1 MGDNGL
7 VANSGT
13 GDSMVD
19 RVVRIL
25 GAFDAGHTDL
35 SASDVARRAGL
46 PMSSAH
52 RIVGDLLRAGLL
64 ERDADGRVRIG
75 MRLWE
80 LTTRGSR
87 ALALRQAALPA
98 MERVQAEIGEHVQLC
113 VLDQDEVLVIEQL
126 SGPEAVSNITR
137 VAGRLPLHASS
148 SGLVLLAF
156 GRQALRDRVLAR
168 PLPAVGPTTITDP
181 DALARRLAV
190 IRRDGAAVLPGS
202 IESVATGISVPVTD
216 RAGTTV
222 AALSA
227 VVPFGWAR
235 ERETIAALRSAAAA
249 VTSAIADYGILTH

>member
-1 MGDNGL
+1 M
-7 VANSGT
+7 ANSES
-13 GDSMVD
+13 GDSMVE

-25 GAFDAGHTDL
+25 GAFDAGRTDL
-35 SASDVARRAGL
+35 TASEVARRAGL

-52 RIVGDLLRAGLL
+52 RIVGDLLRTGLL
-64 ERDADGRVRIG
+64 ERDAEGRVRIG

-98 MERVQAEIGEHVQLC
+98 MERVQGEIGEHVQLC

-126 SGPEAVSNITR
+126 SAPDAVSNVTT

-148 SGLVLLAF
+148 SGQVLLAF
-156 GRQALRDRVLAR
+156 GRQALRSRVLAR
-168 PLPAVGPTTITDP
+168 PLPAIGPGTITD
-181 DALARRLAV
+181 ANTLARRLET
-190 IRRDGAAVLPGS
+190 IRRDGHAVLSGS

-227 VVPFGWAR
+227 VVPTAWAR
-235 ERETIAALRSAAAA
+235 ERETLAALRAAAA
-249 VTSAIADYGILTH
+249 SVSDAIADYGILTH

>member
-1 MGDNGL
+1 M
-7 VANSGT
+7 ANSGS
-13 GDSMVD
+13 GDSMVE

-25 GAFDAGHTDL
+25 GAFDRGHTDL
-35 SASDVARRAGL
+35 SPSEVARRAGL

-52 RIVGDLLRAGLL
+52 RIVGDLLRTGLL
-64 ERDADGRVRIG
+64 ERDLEGRVRIG

-98 MERVQAEIGEHVQLC
+98 MERAQAEIGEHVQLG

-126 SGPEAVSNITR
+126 SAPDAVSNVTT

-156 GRQALRDRVLAR
+156 GRQTLRNRILAR
-168 PLPAVGPTTITDP
+168 PLPPVGPSTITDAA
-181 DALARRLAV
+181 ALGRRLDAV
-190 IRRDGAAVLPGS
+190 RRDGYAILAGS
-202 IESVATGISVPVTD
+202 IESVATGISVPVAD

-222 AALSA
+222 AVLSA
-227 VVPFGWAR
+227 VVPTGWPR
-235 ERETIAALRSAAAA
+235 ERETLDALRRTAQTVSE
-249 VTSAIADYGILTH
+249 AIADYGILTH

>member
-1 MGDNGL
+1 M
-7 VANSGT
+7 ANSDS
-13 GDSMVD
+13 GDSMVE

-25 GAFDAGHTDL
+25 GAFDADHTDL
-35 SASDVARRAGL
+35 TPSDVARRSAL

-52 RIVGDLLRAGLL
+52 RIVGDLLRSGLL
-64 ERDADGRVRIG
+64 ERDLEGRVRIG

-98 MERVQAEIGEHVQLC
+98 MERAQAKVGEHVQLC

-126 SGPEAVSNITR
+126 SAPDAVSNVTT

-156 GRQALRDRVLAR
+156 GRQTLRARVLAR
-168 PLPAVGPTTITDP
+168 PLPAVGPSTITDP
-181 DALARRLAV
+181 VALGRRLEHV
-190 IRRDGAAVLPGS
+190 RSEGFAVLPGS
-202 IESVATGISVPVTD
+202 IESVATGLSVPVFD
-216 RAGTTV
+216 RAGMIV

-227 VVPFGWAR
+227 VVPTGWDR
-235 ERETIAALRSAAAA
+235 ERETLAALRSAADA
-249 VTSAIADYGILTH
+249 VAESIADYGILTH

>member
-1 MGDNGL
+1 M
-7 VANSGT
+7 ANSGS
-13 GDSMVD
+13 GDSMVE

-25 GAFDAGHTDL
+25 GAFDAEHTDL
-35 SASDVARRAGL
+35 SASDVARRAAI
-46 PMSSAH
+46 PVSSAH
-52 RIVGDLLRAGLL
+52 RIVGDLLRSGLL
-64 ERDADGRVRIG
+64 ERDLEGRVRIG

-126 SGPEAVSNITR
+126 SAPDAVSNVTT

-156 GRQALRDRVLAR
+156 GRQTLRARVLAR
-168 PLPAVGPTTITDP
+168 PLPAVGPSTITDP
-181 DALARRLAV
+181 VALGRRLEGV
-190 IRRDGAAVLPGS
+190 RRDGVAVLPGS
-202 IESVATGISVPVTD
+202 IESVATGISVPVLD
-216 RAGTTV
+216 RAGMTV

-227 VVPFGWAR
+227 VVPTGWER
-235 ERETIAALRSAAAA
+235 ERETLAALRAAAA
-249 VTSAIADYGILTH
+249 AIAESIADYGILTH

>member
-1 MGDNGL
+1 
-7 VANSGT
+7 
-13 GDSMVD
+13 MVE

-35 SASDVARRAGL
+35 TPSEVARRADL

-52 RIVGDLLRAGLL
+52 RIVGDLLRTGLL
-64 ERDADGRVRIG
+64 ERDLDGRVRIG

-98 MERVQAEIGEHVQLC
+98 MERVQATIGEHVQLC
-113 VLDQDEVLVIEQL
+113 VVDQDEVLVIEQL
-126 SGPEAVSNITR
+126 SAPDAVSNVTT

-148 SGLVLLAF
+148 SGHVLLAF
-156 GRQALRDRVLAR
+156 GRQSLRDRVLAR
-168 PLPAVGPTTITDP
+168 PLPALSPTTITDP
-181 DALARRLAV
+181 AALARRLESV
-190 IRRDGAAVLPGS
+190 RKDGYAVLPGS
-202 IESVATGISVPVTD
+202 IEPVATGVSVPVLD

-227 VVPFGWAR
+227 VLPTGSDR
-235 ERETIAALRSAAAA
+235 ERETLAALATAAAA
-249 VTSAIADYGILTH
+249 VASAIADYGILTH

>member
-1 MGDNGL
+1 M
-7 VANSGT
+7 ANSDS
-13 GDSMVD
+13 GDSMVE

-25 GAFDAGHTDL
+25 GAFDAEHTDL
-35 SASDVARRAGL
+35 TPSDVARRSAL

-52 RIVGDLLRAGLL
+52 RIVGDLLRSGLL
-64 ERDADGRVRIG
+64 ERDLEGRVRIG

-98 MERVQAEIGEHVQLC
+98 MERVQAEVGEHVQLC

-126 SGPEAVSNITR
+126 SAPDAVSNVTT

-156 GRQALRDRVLAR
+156 GRQSLRARVLAG
-168 PLPAVGPTTITDP
+168 PLPAVGPSTITDP
-181 DALARRLAV
+181 AALGRRLEGV
-190 IRRDGAAVLPGS
+190 RSDGFAVLPGS
-202 IESVATGISVPVTD
+202 IESVATGISVPVFD

-227 VVPFGWAR
+227 VVPTGWTR
-235 ERETIAALRSAAAA
+235 ERETRAALRSAAAS
-249 VTSAIADYGILTH
+249 VSEAIADYGILTH

>member
-1 MGDNGL
+1 M
-7 VANSGT
+7 ANSES
-13 GDSMVD
+13 GDSMVE

-25 GAFDAGHTDL
+25 GAFDAEHTDL
-35 SASDVARRAGL
+35 TPSDVARRAGL

-52 RIVGDLLRAGLL
+52 RIVGDLLRSGLL
-64 ERDADGRVRIG
+64 ERDLEGRVRIG

-98 MERVQAEIGEHVQLC
+98 MERVQAAVGEHVQLC

-126 SGPEAVSNITR
+126 SAPDAVSNVTT

-156 GRQALRDRVLAR
+156 GRQTLRNRVLSR
-168 PLPAVGPTTITDP
+168 PLPAVGPATITEAS
-181 DALARRLAV
+181 ALGRRLETV
-190 IRRDGAAVLPGS
+190 RRDGHAVLPGS
-202 IESVATGISVPVTD
+202 IESVATGISVPVAD

-227 VVPFGWAR
+227 VVPTGWER
-235 ERETIAALRSAAAA
+235 ERETLASLRAAAAA
-249 VTSAIADYGILTH
+249 VTESISDYGILTH

>member
-1 MGDNGL
+1 M
-7 VANSGT
+7 ANSDSGE
-13 GDSMVD
+13 SMVE

-25 GAFDAGHTDL
+25 GAFDAEHTDL
-35 SASDVARRAGL
+35 TPSDVARRAGL

-52 RIVGDLLRAGLL
+52 RIVGDLLRSELL
-64 ERDADGRVRIG
+64 ERDLEGRVRIG

-98 MERVQAEIGEHVQLC
+98 MERAQAEIGEHVQLG

-126 SGPEAVSNITR
+126 SAPDAVSNVTT

-156 GRQALRDRVLAR
+156 GRQTLRTRVLSR
-168 PLPAVGPTTITDP
+168 PLPAVGPSTITE
-181 DALARRLAV
+181 AGTLARRLDAV
-190 IRRDGAAVLPGS
+190 RRDGHAVLPGS
-202 IESVATGISVPVTD
+202 IESVATGISVPVVD
-216 RAGTTV
+216 RAGMIV

-227 VVPFGWAR
+227 VVPAGWR
-235 ERETIAALRSAAAA
+235 DERGTVVALRTASHA
-249 VTSAIADYGILTH
+249 VTEAIADYGILSH

>member
-1 MGDNGL
+1 
-7 VANSGT
+7 VANSES
-13 GDSMVD
+13 GDSMVE

-25 GAFDAGHTDL
+25 GAFDAEHTDL
-35 SASDVARRAGL
+35 TPSDVARRSAL

-64 ERDADGRVRIG
+64 ERDLEGRVRIG

-98 MERVQAEIGEHVQLC
+98 MERVQAAVGEHVQLC
-113 VLDQDEVLVIEQL
+113 VLDQDEVLIIEQL
-126 SGPEAVSNITR
+126 SAADAVSNVTA

-156 GRQALRDRVLAR
+156 GRQTLRNRVLAR
-168 PLPAVGPTTITDP
+168 PLPVVGPSTITDP
-181 DALARRLAV
+181 GALGRRLENV
-190 IRRDGAAVLPGS
+190 RRDGYAVLPGS
-202 IESVATGISVPVTD
+202 IESVATGISVPVLD
-216 RAGTTV
+216 RAGSTV

-227 VVPFGWAR
+227 VVPTGWAA
-235 ERETIAALRSAAAA
+235 ERETLAALRAAAGS
-249 VTSAIADYGILTH
+249 VSEAIADYGILTH